1 MFEGKQSNLMEMIGK
16 TFEESE
22 LWSLAQMH
30 EQRLEE
36 AQRKEALE
44 AQKKWSPPPRGWVKC
59 NIGVGWSN
67 RNQVGGEAWVI
78 RDHKGKVLLHSK
90 RVFYLIKNLHEAKLK
105 ALVWAIESIADHH
118 FDRVIIAIDDGDL
131 SQMIL
136 RPKAWPNF
144 KGKIGLIMEGLVRIE
159 WWRLVKEFRDN
170 NRGVFLIAQS
180 VVKGG
185 CLSSYVATGGP
196 RWLHEFFESEK
207 KLSSG

>member
-136 RPKAWPNF
+136 RPKA
-144 KGKIGLIMEGLVRIE
+144 
-159 WWRLVKEFRDN
+159 
-170 NRGVFLIAQS
+170 
-180 VVKGG
+180 
-185 CLSSYVATGGP
+185 
-196 RWLHEFFESEK
+196 
-207 KLSSG
+207 